1 MLTKISVLNVGLIGL
16 MVALNIGVA
25 IFFMVIRPTQARLT
39 ILDGEI
45 QKYSTRAAERGRM
58 EADLEAAKED
68 QQKQRQDWA
77 MAMASLMPDLDLTD
91 RIKALPTFWREPE
104 RTQRVLEQ
112 FLEEQTRRNQIV
124 SVSHSFGFAAPGTD
138 PNALPWPEWQVDFGQ
153 QQIRGSFKQILDH
166 IRRWNQAPRLVI
178 VDGLSLNGTSPQINA
193 SYSARMLLIPRAMDD
208 TPGGNVS
215 FTAGASA
222 RGGTMGA
229 MAPSPGMG
237 GATTMPGGGGSFA
250 MPGPGGAMIGAPGA
264 TGGAGGGGGAR
275 PPRMA
280 PMQQR

>member
-25 IFFMVIRPTQARLT
+25 IFFMVIRPTQARIA
-39 ILDGEI
+39 ILDSEI
-45 QKYSTRAAERGRM
+45 TKYSSRAAERGRV
-58 EADLEAAKED
+58 EAELEAAKED

-77 MAMASLMPDLDLTD
+77 MAMATLMPDLDLTD
-91 RIKALPTFWREPE
+91 RIKALPAFWREPE

-112 FLEEQTRRNQIV
+112 FLNSQTSRNQIT
-124 SVSHSFGFAAPGTD
+124 SVSHSFSFPAPGTD

-153 QQIRGSFKQILDH
+153 QQVRGSFKQILDH

-178 VDGLSLNGTSPQINA
+178 VDGLSLSGISPQINA
-193 SYSARMLLIPRAMDD
+193 SYTARMLLIPRAMDD

-215 FTAGASA
+215 FSVGASS
-222 RGGTMGA
+222 RGGTGA

-237 GATTMPGGGGSFA
+237 GSSTMPGPGGSFS
-250 MPGPGGAMIGAPGA
+250 MPGPGGAMITGPGP
-264 TGGAGGGGGAR
+264 TGGAGGGSGSR
-275 PPRMA
+275 PPRAA
-280 PMQQR
+280 PMQRR